1 MDSVSLLEATLPLQG
16 RWKILVCH
24 VNHGISL
31 HADSWERFCRR
42 LCEKKNIPIIVCRVP
57 TPPVV
62 ASEDWAR
69 QQRMAAF
76 AGLSVK
82 AVLAAHHAN
91 DQAET
96 VLFRLLRGS
105 GVCGMAA
112 AMRPCATLPGASH
125 IQLLRPWLH
134 IGRDN
139 VARYAR
145 RQKLSWV
152 EDEDKRQSVTAAKF
166 FKTTSFADT
175 QRRVSRLWLCWRAAA
190 PRFAEDADLL
200 PT

>member
-1 MDSVSLLEATLPLQG
+1 MACIPKSKNNPASAVDKILSACLPEGAAVAVGLSGGMDSVSLLEATLPLQG

-82 AVLAAHHAN
+82 ACLPPTMPTTKRKRFYFACYAVPAFAAW
-91 DQAET
+91 
-96 VLFRLLRGS
+96 RP
-105 GVCGMAA
+105 
-112 AMRPCATLPGASH
+112 MRPCAHCRAHRIFNCCVRGYTSGGTMSPVTLGGKNC
-125 IQLLRPWLH
+125 LGW
-134 IGRDN
+134 
-139 VARYAR
+139 
-145 RQKLSWV
+145 KM
-152 EDEDKRQSVTAAKF
+152 
-166 FKTTSFADT
+166 KTTTICHGGEIF
-175 QRRVSRLWLCWRAAA
+175 
-190 PRFAEDADLL
+190 
-200 PT
+200 

>member
-1 MDSVSLLEATLPLQG
+1 MACIPKSKNNPASAVDKILSACLPEGAAVAVGLSGGMDSVSLLEATLPLQG

-96 VLFRLLRGS
+96 VYFACYA
-105 GVCGMAA
+105 VPAFAA
-112 AMRPCATLPGASH
+112 WRPCALCHIAGRIAYSTVASVVTH
-125 IQLLRPWLH
+125 RAGQCRPLR
-134 IGRDN
+134 
-139 VARYAR
+139 
-145 RQKLSWV
+145 
-152 EDEDKRQSVTAAKF
+152 
-166 FKTTSFADT
+166 
-175 QRRVSRLWLCWRAAA
+175 
-190 PRFAEDADLL
+190 
-200 PT
+200 